1 MILYAQL
8 YEVIQNIFRSLST
21 WRSETLTSTAR
32 FYCTFANAN
41 KELQWGTRLSGS
53 MQSLV

>member
-8 YEVIQNIFRSLST
+8 HEVIQNIFRSLST

-41 KELQWGTRLSGS
+41 KELQWRTRLSGS
-53 MQSLV
+53 TQSLV